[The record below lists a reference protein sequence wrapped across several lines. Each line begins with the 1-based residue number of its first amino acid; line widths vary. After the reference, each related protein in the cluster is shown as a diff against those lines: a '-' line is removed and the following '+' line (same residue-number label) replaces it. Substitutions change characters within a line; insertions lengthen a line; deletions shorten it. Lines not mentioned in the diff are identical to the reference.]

1 LLLVSILMICLELSA
16 FRELVVLVIGPL
28 ALCVPFVRCQQDTVS
43 SHSGAQSDN
52 AIGSTPTYD
61 VTLVKPAK
69 EDGPGEINFVPDGLQ
84 AMNSSPE
91 DLLRVA
97 YHLQNIDGLI
107 VGTPKWA
114 RTRLFDV
121 QGKVVGPDVAKVR
134 GLNIDQRRLMLQ
146 ALLADRFKLQAH
158 LETRNGSVYALMIAA
173 GGSKLKPSNPKDNHP
188 TNGGGRGHLAIQDC
202 SMLCLSTVLSQ
213 HVGRP
218 VVDKTGLTG
227 NYDTML
233 DWTPDEG
240 GSIPSAGG
248 GSQSP
253 ALPPDSIGT
262 SIFTAIQEQLGLKL
276 RSTEGPVRVLVVDQI
291 EPPSVD

>member
-1 LLLVSILMICLELSA
+1 MICLKLSVC
-16 FRELVVLVIGPL
+16 RELVLLVIGPL
-28 ALCVPFVRCQQDTVS
+28 ALCVPLAHGQQDTVS
-43 SHSGAQSDN
+43 THSDAQSEN
-52 AIGSTPTYD
+52 ASKRTPTFD

-69 EDGPGEINFVPDGLQ
+69 QDGPGEINFLPDGLQ
-84 AMNSSPE
+84 AVNSSPE

-121 QGKVVGPDVAKVR
+121 QGKVVGPDAAKVR

-146 ALLADRFKLQAH
+146 ALLVDRFKLRAH
-158 LETRNGSVYALMIAA
+158 LETRKGSVFALVIAA
-173 GGSKLKPSNPKDNHP
+173 SGSKLKQSNRGNDHP
-188 TNGGGRGHLAIQDC
+188 MDSPRRGHLTIQDC

-218 VVDKTGLTG
+218 VVDSTGLTG
-227 NYDTML
+227 NYDITL

-240 GSIPSAGG
+240 RAIPSAGDG
-248 GSQSP
+248 TQSGP
-253 ALPPDSIGT
+253 LPPDFIGT
-262 SIFTAIQEQLGLKL
+262 SIFAAIQEQLGLKL
-276 RSTEGPVRVLVVDQI
+276 RSTEGPVEVLVVDHI